1 MVYLAFV
8 CGVWLGIALFVDLF
22 QGNLRRGVELEL
34 EDIDIVGAFQHAVD
48 APLARLLLH
57 IGVVLA
63 EQLQDEVEGVLEMAL
78 TLPRVLLALEAV
90 GDVGKETCQLELEL
104 LDVTTAQGAGD
115 VNKP

>member
-48 APLARLLLH
+48 APLARFLLH

-78 TLPRVLLALEAV
+78 TLPRILLALEAV
-90 GDVGKETCQLELEL
+90 GDVGKETRQLELEL
-104 LDVTTAQGAGD
+104 LEVATAQGTGD
-115 VNKP
+115 VDEP

>member
-78 TLPRVLLALEAV
+78 TLPRILLALEAV
-90 GDVGKETCQLELEL
+90 GDVGEECCQLQLELFNIAFSQTPGKI
-104 LDVTTAQGAGD
+104 D
-115 VNKP
+115 KP

>member
-34 EDIDIVGAFQHAVD
+34 EDIYIVGAFQHAVD

-90 GDVGKETCQLELEL
+90 GDVGKETRQLEPEL
-104 LDVTTAQGAGD
+104 LEVATAQGTGD
-115 VNKP
+115 VDEP